1 MAEALAT
8 YLVQYVGSEILASV
22 IAYAVVITA
31 SVVVSKALA
40 SQAMGGAFGSEV
52 PNPGSRQQIPPAGD
66 NKLPVVYGSAYVGGI
81 ITDLSISENNQELY
95 FVLALSEVTN
105 TETGGTPDEI
115 TFGEIYYGGKLVTFE
130 SDGYTVASLTDQS
143 TGVVDTTV
151 AGKIQIFLYNNGSYS
166 PTNST
171 QDAISVMNA
180 SGLSYVW
187 DSTKLMSNC
196 AFAIVHLTYSQ
207 TASVTSLQQTKFQ
220 VVNERTDVGDCIYD
234 YMTSTRYGAAIPVS
248 QIDTAS
254 IAALNAY
261 GNEIIPYVG
270 FNGSGKTQARFK
282 FDGAVDTTLDI
293 MKTFQLMASSC
304 DCLIR
309 YNEINAKWAVV
320 VQSPVEVAVMDLNDS
335 NMVSSITVSPMD
347 ISNTFNVIEC
357 KYPNGAEKDSFS
369 SVTFDLAQI
378 DPALLFPNEPVNKQ
392 SLSLYF
398 VNNDV
403 RVQLL
408 ANRFLKAA
416 REDLQIQCKI
426 DYSGIQLEAGDIVTV
441 TNANYGWT
449 AKPFR
454 VIKVTEE
461 FLGDGMINA
470 SLNLT
475 EYNSSVYDDVSITEF
490 QPADN
495 TGIGDPTFFGSVP
508 APVVISEYPT
518 NTNPLFLVQATTS
531 SSGITQYAEIWY
543 SAYASPTS
551 SQRIF
556 AGTTA
561 IQSSGNPYDINTA
574 MPTVS
579 LANIPAGNWYFFSR
593 MVNSLASSSFS
604 PASTVFQW
612 RPSTYQFTEQYVAVA
627 YGTSLTGAGFSFS
640 PSGKT
645 YYGLCNQN
653 SISPPTSASAYTWY
667 LADPNFGTA
676 NYLCYSNRTGRKFS
690 FDTGLA
696 GWVGNNAAFVPTNA
710 LLFDPSIWS
719 ALPNGTNIIDL
730 DVRTG
735 QLTQLGF
742 TASGNA
748 AGELTVENNTDG
760 AIRVALKPIQNFT
773 GGSFTGSAANITID
787 NFGRVVGFEA
797 PDSFY
802 FTKQSFTATAGQTVF
817 SVTRASGYI
826 VGQCLV
832 FSNGCLLDT
841 TEYTDASSSVTLS
854 TGATVGTII
863 TVISVKSVSSTSV
876 TTTGASGTGSVAT
889 LTFAER
895 TLIPFQVGQSITVSG
910 VTPTGYNGTYTVTAC
925 TNTSVS
931 FASTATGAQTVAGT
945 VIYTNN
951 TYKSLSR
958 NTANLTSA
966 STYTASGFTLN
977 SGFEL
982 LFINGTI
989 LNELDYNII
998 GQDITDFPS
1007 AMTGKMTIIQW
1018 TPDNLGQPNGFPTNI
1033 IQFTVVGQT
1042 VYPYTY
1048 DQNAFDL
1055 YSNGVLLLQGTDYT
1069 TATGTYVLSNTPDTT
1084 STVMVQQ
1091 TFARTG
1097 AV

>member
-1 MAEALAT
+1 MAEALAA
-8 YLVQYVGSEILASV
+8 YLVEAYAMEALTAAIIS
-22 IAYAVVITA
+22 YAVVITA

-40 SQAMGGAFGSEV
+40 SQTMGGAFGSDV

-105 TETGGTPDEI
+105 TETGGTPDTI
-115 TFGEIYYGGKLVTFE
+115 SFGEIYYGGKLVTFK
-130 SDGYTVASLTDQS
+130 SDGYTVASLTDES

-171 QDAISVMNA
+171 IDAITVMQA
-180 SGLSYVW
+180 SGLIYQW
-187 DSTKLMSNC
+187 DNTKLMSNC

-220 VVNERTDVGDCIYD
+220 VINERTDVGDCIYD

-248 QIDTAS
+248 QVDTDS

-261 GNEIIPYVG
+261 GNELISYTTY
-270 FNGSGKTQARFK
+270 SGGVSTLARFK

-320 VQSPVEVAVMDLNDS
+320 VQSPIETIAMDLNDS

-357 KYPNGAEKDSFS
+357 KYPSGAEKDSFA
-369 SVTFDLAQI
+369 SVTYDLAQI
-378 DPALLFPNEPVNKQ
+378 DPSLLFANEPVNKQ

-461 FLGDGMINA
+461 FLGDGMVNA

-475 EYNSSVYDDVSITEF
+475 EYNSTVYDDASITQF
-490 QPADN
+490 TPADN
-495 TGIGDPTFFGSVP
+495 TGIGDSTFFGSVP
-508 APVVISEYPT
+508 APVVTAQYPT
-518 NTNPLFLVQATTS
+518 AVNPLFLVQATTS
-531 SSGITQYAEIWY
+531 SAGITQYAEIWY
-543 SAYASPTS
+543 SAFANPTD

-556 AGTTA
+556 AGTTE

-574 MPTVS
+574 MPAVS
-579 LANIPAGNWYFFSR
+579 IANIPAGNWYFFSR

-604 PASTVFQW
+604 PASALIEW
-612 RPSTYQFTEQYVAVA
+612 RPTTYQFAQKYLVVA
-627 YGTSLTGAGFSFS
+627 YADDEIGTGFSFS
-640 PSGKT
+640 PRNKS
-645 YYGLCNQN
+645 YFGLYNT
-653 SISPPTSASAYTWY
+653 SINAVDTEPSNYTWY
-667 LADPNFGTA
+667 PADPTFGSSV
-676 NYLCYSNRTGRKFS
+676 YLLYRNNNNRRFT

-696 GWVGNNAAFVPTNA
+696 SYAGGTASFVPTQIT
-710 LLFDPSIWS
+710 LFDPSAWQ
-719 ALPNGTNIIDL
+719 ALVDGVNIINL

-735 QLTQLGF
+735 QVVQIGTSTVGTGEIKVTTNPDGTVIAALQQYLDFGGAYTK
-742 TASGNA
+742 TASA
-748 AGELTVENNTDG
+748 AELT
-760 AIRVALKPIQNFT
+760 
-773 GGSFTGSAANITID
+773 ID
-787 NFGRVVGFEA
+787 IYGRVVGFAA
-797 PDSFY
+797 PDEFGY
-802 FTKQSFTATAGQTVF
+802 TEQNFIATSGQTAF
-817 SVTRASGYI
+817 TVTRSADYI
-826 VGQCLV
+826 NGQCLV
-832 FSNGCLLDT
+832 FQNGLLLNSD
-841 TEYTDASSSVTLS
+841 EYTDTNTTVTLDV
-854 TGATVGTII
+854 GATLYDIITII
-863 TVISVKSVSSTSV
+863 SFKSV
-876 TTTGASGTGSVAT
+876 
-889 LTFAER
+889 
-895 TLIPFQVGQSITVSG
+895 
-910 VTPTGYNGTYTVTAC
+910 
-925 TNTSVS
+925 NT
-931 FASTATGAQTVAGT
+931 
-945 VIYTNN
+945 
-951 TYKSLSR
+951 
-958 NTANLTSA
+958 LTSA
-966 STYTASGFTLN
+966 VYASFTVNTVTLTNQSNYTATGFTLN
-977 SGFEL
+977 SGYEL
-982 LFINGTI
+982 LFLNGTVVSA
-989 LNELDYNII
+989 EDYNILAQTISFPNNVNGFLQIVQWSPNNLGVANGTPVNVDQYTII
-998 GQDITDFPS
+998 GQDEYPF
-1007 AMTGKMTIIQW
+1007 
-1018 TPDNLGQPNGFPTNI
+1018 
-1033 IQFTVVGQT
+1033 QFN
-1042 VYPYTY
+1042 P
-1048 DQNAFDL
+1048 NAFNL
-1055 YSNGVLLLQGTDYT
+1055 YSNGVLQLETIDYT
-1069 TATGTYVLSNTPDTT
+1069 NGTNTYTLTNLPDTI
-1084 STVMVQQ
+1084 STLMVQQ

-1097 AV
+1097 AA